1 MNNDGLIKSIDALL
15 SLDARGSLIPHGI
28 GELARELLEKC
39 AEALTQPAEQHQG
52 EPVCWANDQQLLLCS
67 KSPRVVEPDN
77 PMMHNLPRNIAG
89 SSLQGEYCN
98 TPLFRN
104 TDTAEVVALRGAY
117 LRAGE
122 REHEL
127 RTELAKLR
135 AALKFYADRDHY
147 STDDNLNW
155 DICSG
160 EPANILWHESEPW
173 FIEDGSIARAALAG
187 SAEPSAPVEI
197 DEPTDLATWKRRA
210 IEAESKLRTYDPRI
224 LELSQREVESLL
236 AEPRPKDIVL
246 MKCVL
251 CDQLQADLTNRDEEI
266 DGLRQAITKVRKT
279 VCLPEQIEGLL
290 DSAMERRP

>member
-39 AEALTQPAEQHQG
+39 VEALTQ
-52 EPVCWANDQQLLLCS
+52 
-67 KSPRVVEPDN
+67 
-77 PMMHNLPRNIAG
+77 
-89 SSLQGEYCN
+89 
-98 TPLFRN
+98 
-104 TDTAEVVALRGAY
+104 
-117 LRAGE
+117 
-122 REHEL
+122 
-127 RTELAKLR
+127 
-135 AALKFYADRDHY
+135 
-147 STDDNLNW
+147 
-155 DICSG
+155 
-160 EPANILWHESEPW
+160 
-173 FIEDGSIARAALAG
+173 
-187 SAEPSAPVEI
+187 SAEP
-197 DEPTDLATWKRRA
+197 DELTDLATWKRRA

-279 VCLPEQIEGLL
+279 VCMPKQIEDLL